1 MANLYPTLGVTYET
15 AGGTK
20 FIVKGIEQVRRPGRE
35 RLTTFI
41 DVQYLHNER
50 SFKVTKRRFTKL
62 AYKVADAEAPVPA
75 PVPVPAPQPSPVEV
89 ESVRVSHVVAG
100 EGSGDLIG
108 QIAAAVAPYVKPG
121 VDREQVERIV
131 DERIVDS
138 LLPRRVEVVVPGT
151 GEVRDVGVQH
161 CYFEAVRRVAGQR
174 VNLWLVGP
182 AGGGKTTLASA
193 VAKSL
198 GLPHYALSVCGLT
211 SKADL
216 IGYKNVSDG
225 AYVRTDL
232 REAYENGGVFLLD
245 EVDAGNA
252 NVMVIM
258 NAILANGHC
267 PFPDGMVEKHPDF
280 IMLAGANTVG
290 LGADRQYVG
299 RNPLDKATVDRF
311 VMLDLPYDPAV
322 EAVMAGVCPTA
333 FAEADRPDPIE
344 FVQIEDK
351 SDEEND
357 ARLKRAAEERCADY
371 CRKLIR
377 IRKAVAD
384 LKVRHIVSPRA
395 TKAGC
400 ELIRLG
406 FPVAKVFEMAVWK
419 GLDADTVKKV
429 EAQI

>member
-1 MANLYPTLGVTYET
+1 MANLNPILGVSYLT

-20 FIVKGIEQVRRPGRE
+20 FTVKGIEQKRRPGRE

-41 DVQYLHNER
+41 TIEYAHSNN
-50 SFKVTKRRFTKL
+50 SFTVTKRRFSKL
-62 AYKVADAEAPVPA
+62 AYQLAQNNEESPQPQPAAEESVPA
-75 PVPVPAPQPSPVEV
+75 VS
-89 ESVRVSHVVAG
+89 RVAAG
-100 EGSGDLIG
+100 ESSGDLIG

-121 VDREQVERIV
+121 VDRDQVERIV

-138 LLPRRVEVVVPGT
+138 LLPRRVETIVPGT

-161 CYFEAVRRVAGQR
+161 CYFEAIRRIAQQR
-174 VNLWLVGP
+174 LNLWLVGP
-182 AGGGKTTLASA
+182 AGGGKTTVAAA

-258 NAILANGHC
+258 NALLANGHC
-267 PFPDGMVEKHPDF
+267 PFPDGMVTKHPDF

-344 FVQIEDK
+344 FVQVNDK

-357 ARLKRAAEERCADY
+357 ARLKRAAEDRCADY

-377 IRKAVAD
+377 IRKAISD

-406 FPVAKVFEMAVWK
+406 FPVSKVFEMAVWK
-419 GLDADTVKKV
+419 GLDADTVNKV
-429 EAQI
+429 EACI